1 MLVPKSDG
9 SDDDNDADENYDAD
23 ADDEKDDD
31 ELDLHHVALLFT
43 LLVAAPTFLILKTR
57 TIYYFYS
64 KSFCKGLAN
73 HFS

>member
-9 SDDDNDADENYDAD
+9 SDDDNDADENYD

-43 LLVAAPTFLILKTR
+43 LLVAAPTFFILKTR
-57 TIYYFYS
+57 TIYFYS